1 MTNAAHPRVDEIKS
15 NLNMQRNAL
24 RNTIRQ
30 LLHQSDDPKIMTF
43 ANHLSEVEDWVEADV
58 LNDID
63 IAQCNLELSELRAV
77 DAALARIKAG
87 TYGICI
93 DCGDNISVER
103 LDATPVAERC
113 IDCQEHFEKMHVIAP
128 GTPAHH

>member
-1 MTNAAHPRVDEIKS
+1 MTNAAHPRIDEIKS

-30 LLHQSDDPKIMTF
+30 LLHQSDDPQIMTF
-43 ANHLSEVEDWVEADV
+43 ANHLSEVEDLVEADI

-63 IAQCNLELSELRAV
+63 IAQCNLELAELRAV

-87 TYGICI
+87 TYGICV
-93 DCGDNISVER
+93 DCGDNISLER
-103 LDATPVAERC
+103 LDATPVADRC
-113 IDCQEHFEKMHVIAP
+113 IDCQEHVEKMHVNVP
-128 GTPAHH
+128 GTSAHH